1 VKRVEEF
8 AEVTR
13 VMAATITRGAKFN
26 TYQKGRPALLAGE
39 FILKV
44 A

>member
-1 VKRVEEF
+1 MGEF

-13 VMAATITRGAKFN
+13 VMAAAMTRGA
-26 TYQKGRPALLAGE
+26 QIDVRHKGRPALLAGE
-39 FILKV
+39 RILVV

>member
-1 VKRVEEF
+1 VEEF

-13 VMAATITRGAKFN
+13 VMAAAMTRGAQFDICH
-26 TYQKGRPALLAGE
+26 KGRPALLAGE
-39 FILKV
+39 LILIV

>member
-1 VKRVEEF
+1 MGEF

-13 VMAATITRGAKFN
+13 VMAAAMTRDAPFEVCH
-26 TYQKGRPALLAGE
+26 KGRPALLAGE
-39 FILKV
+39 LLLVV

>member
-1 VKRVEEF
+1 VGEF

-13 VMAATITRGAKFN
+13 VTAAARTRGA
-26 TYQKGRPALLAGE
+26 QSDICHKGLPALLAGE
-39 FILKV
+39 LILIV